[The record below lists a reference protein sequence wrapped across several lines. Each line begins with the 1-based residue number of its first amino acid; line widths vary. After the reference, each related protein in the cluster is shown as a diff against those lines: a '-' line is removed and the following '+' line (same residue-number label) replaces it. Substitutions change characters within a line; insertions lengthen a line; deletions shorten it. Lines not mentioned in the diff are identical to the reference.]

1 MTRGTARELRTVL
14 DGPVLEPGGPGFEE
28 ARQVWNAGID
38 RRPAMIAQCTSAS
51 DVATAI
57 RFARQGGLE
66 ISVRGGAHN
75 SAGTAVCDGG
85 LMIDLRL
92 LNEVTVD
99 PGRGGR
105 GPAAVRCW
113 PTWTRPPRP
122 TGWPCPP
129 G

>member
-1 MTRGTARELRTVL
+1 MPGSQTA
-14 DGPVLEPGGPGFEE
+14 PAPGRLGH
-28 ARQVWNAGID
+28 D
-38 RRPAMIAQCTSAS
+38 QCTSAG

-92 LNEVTVD
+92 LNEVTVA
-99 PGRGGR
+99 PGARRARVGG
-105 GPAAVRCW
+105 GALLADVDAATQAHGLAVPAGLISH
-113 PTWTRPPRP
+113 
-122 TGWPCPP
+122 TGIGGLTLGGGMGWLTASSA
-129 G
+129 